1 MAKKDTEKSY
11 VKRHKNDTVD
21 TEAICEAVTRPNMR
35 FVETKTP
42 EQILEF
48 DRMINAAPK
57 GLLKTGLLE
66 KTKPWQIWV
75 GSERR

>member
-1 MAKKDTEKSY
+1 
-11 VKRHKNDTVD
+11 
-21 TEAICEAVTRPNMR
+21 MR

-66 KTKPWQIWV
+66 KTKPWQIWP
-75 GSERR
+75 GFERR